1 MISRKFMSLLAL
13 PLLVGAIA
21 LSASPAA
28 ATTDPTQDQVD
39 AVIAEFGGTQ
49 TAPNEVSWN
58 DGAVVLTLAPDDAAR
73 FDDSSARSGGFTTFA
88 VGSCPSGYFCAYS
101 GTSYTGSRLTF
112 SACTTGNSV
121 AALGTVRSLANSRGT
136 GTVRAYD
143 GWATVATLGP
153 NTGAS
158 SVAAGIDKLNCS

>member
-1 MISRKFMSLLAL
+1 MISRKFMPFAALSLLIGTVAF
-13 PLLVGAIA
+13 
-21 LSASPAA
+21 SASPAA
-28 ATTDPTQDQVD
+28 AVTDTTQDQVD
-39 AVIAEFGGTQ
+39 AVISEYGGVQ
-49 TAPNEVSWN
+49 TAPNEVSWD
-58 DGAVVLTLAPDDAAR
+58 DGAVVLTVAPEDSAR
-73 FDDSSARSGGFTTFA
+73 FGDARSSGVTAFS

-101 GTSYTGSRLTF
+101 GVSYTGSRLTF

-153 NTGAS
+153 NTGIT
-158 SVAAGIDKLNCS
+158 SVAAGIDKINCS

>member
-1 MISRKFMSLLAL
+1 MISRKFMPLLAL
-13 PLLVGAIA
+13 PLVAGAVA

-28 ATTDPTQDQVD
+28 ASTDPTQDQVD

-49 TAPNEVSWN
+49 TAPNEVSGA
-58 DGAVVLTLAPDDAAR
+58 DGAVVLTIAPDDAASR
-73 FDDSSARSGGFTTFA
+73 
-88 VGSCPSGYFCAYS
+88 VGSSGITAFSVGTCASGAFCAYD
-101 GTSYTGSRLTF
+101 GYGYTGSKLTF
-112 SACTTGNSV
+112 TACTTGNSV
-121 AALGTVRSLANSRGT
+121 AALGTVRSLANSRGY

>member
-13 PLLVGAIA
+13 PVLVGAVA

-28 ATTDPTQDQVD
+28 ATTDATQDQVD

-49 TAPNEVSWN
+49 TAANEVSWD
-58 DGAVVLTLAPDDAAR
+58 DGAVVLTIAAQ
-73 FDDSSARSGGFTTFA
+73 TTSRGITAFA
-88 VGSCPSGYFCAYS
+88 VGGCPSGTFCAYS

-112 SACTTGNSV
+112 TACTTGNSV
-121 AALGTVRSLANSRGT
+121 AALGTVRSLANARGT

-153 NTGAS
+153 NTGAA
-158 SVAAGIDKLNCS
+158 SVAAGTDKINCS

>member
-1 MISRKFMSLLAL
+1 MISRKFMLFAVPAL
-13 PLLVGAIA
+13 VVGALA

-28 ATTDPTQDQVD
+28 ASTDATQDQVD

-49 TAPNEVSWN
+49 TASNEVSWN
-58 DGAVVLTLAPDDAAR
+58 DGAVVLTIAPDTTASR
-73 FDDSSARSGGFTTFA
+73 GFTAFS
-88 VGSCPSGYFCAYS
+88 VGGCPSGAFCAYS

-112 SACTTGNSV
+112 SACTSGNSV

-143 GWATVATLGP
+143 GWATVATLAP
-153 NTGAS
+153 NTGAA

>member
-13 PLLVGAIA
+13 PLVVGAVA

-28 ATTDPTQDQVD
+28 ASTDPTQDQVD

-49 TAPNEVSWN
+49 TASNEVTWD
-58 DGAVVLTLAPDDAAR
+58 DGAVVLTIAPESTASR
-73 FDDSSARSGGFTTFA
+73 FSSPSGITAFS

-112 SACTTGNSV
+112 SSCTTGNSV
-121 AALGTVRSLANSRGT
+121 AALGTVRSLANSRGY
-136 GTVRAYD
+136 GTVRAYA
-143 GWATVATLGP
+143 GWSTVATLGP
-153 NTGAS
+153 NTGAA
-158 SVAAGIDKLNCS
+158 SVSAGIDKLNCS

>member
-1 MISRKFMSLLAL
+1 MPRKFLVLLTAL
-13 PLLVGAIA
+13 VAIGSGM
-21 LSASPAA
+21 LAA
-28 ATTDPTQDQVD
+28 APASAATDELQDEVD

-49 TAPNEVSWN
+49 TAPNEVSWD
-58 DGAVVLTLAPDDAAR
+58 DGAVVLTIAPDDAASR
-73 FDDSSARSGGFTTFA
+73 FGLSGVTAFS
-88 VGSCPSGYFCAYS
+88 VGSCPSGAFCAYS

-112 SACTTGNSV
+112 TACTTGNSV
-121 AALGTVRSLANSRGT
+121 AALGTVRSLANSRGY

-153 NTGAS
+153 NTGAA